1 MKCVW
6 ILPLK
11 IKVSNIEHKL
21 TEKEKHYNVVVVVM
35 IMVWFVLMFLQNKE
49 MVYATPPE
57 SVLQQKVVMKL
68 RKQHE

>member
-35 IMVWFVLMFLQNKE
+35 IMVCFVLMFLQKKE